1 MGSLKVGGRLSNE
14 REPQRRSSCIRG
26 VMRRL
31 LIASAL
37 IAGCAP
43 ALQTTTATPQ
53 SSQPSSAQLVLP
65 APIPAS
71 CAVAAM
77 RLERRE
83 GYPAYWIDGAKLAAG
98 LPMVVLREGENKI
111 QWQGESGDLAV
122 GGRALDGGGNV
133 ELINP
138 VRLGVGI
145 YSTDVAFSHPGC
157 WRLTATMGA
166 GSLAAVVY
174 VFPK

>member
-1 MGSLKVGGRLSNE
+1 MTLLPVALR
-14 REPQRRSSCIRG
+14 Q
-26 VMRRL
+26 L

-53 SSQPSSAQLVLP
+53 SSQPSLP

-71 CAVAAM
+71 CSVAAT
-77 RLERRE
+77 RLEQRE
-83 GYPAYWIDGAKLAAG
+83 GYRAYWIDGAKLAAG
-98 LPMVVLREGENKI
+98 LPMVVLREGSNKI

-122 GGRALDGGGNV
+122 GGRALDGAGGEV
-133 ELINP
+133 QLVNP

-145 YSTDVAFSHPGC
+145 YSTSTEFPHPGC
-157 WRLTATMGA
+157 WRLTATMGP
-166 GSLAAVVY
+166 GSLDAVVY